1 MCCGY
6 FGSVVVIIHIAMKQT
21 KRKSLIESIIQT
33 IIGLGTSI
41 LIQVILYPLI
51 GIPVTFSQNLII
63 TTVFFVVSI
72 VRGYFV
78 RRIFEKL

>member
-1 MCCGY
+1 
-6 FGSVVVIIHIAMKQT
+6 MKQT

-33 IIGLGTSI
+33 VIGLGTSI
-41 LIQVILYPLI
+41 LIQIILYPMM

-63 TTVFFVVSI
+63 TLVFFLVSI

-78 RRIFEKL
+78 RRIFDRL

>member
-1 MCCGY
+1 MRQET
-6 FGSVVVIIHIAMKQT
+6 MKQT
-21 KRKSLIESIIQT
+21 KQKSFIESVIQT

-41 LIQVILYPLI
+41 LIQVILYPMM
-51 GIPVTFSQNLII
+51 GIPVTFSQNLVI
-63 TTVFFVVSI
+63 TLVFFTVSI

>member
-1 MCCGY
+1 
-6 FGSVVVIIHIAMKQT
+6 MKQT
-21 KRKSLIESIIQT
+21 KQKSFIESVIQT
-33 IIGLGTSI
+33 IIGLVTSI
-41 LIQVILYPLI
+41 LIQIILYPMM

-63 TTVFFVVSI
+63 TLVFFTVSI

>member
-1 MCCGY
+1 
-6 FGSVVVIIHIAMKQT
+6 MKQT
-21 KRKSLIESIIQT
+21 KQKSLIESIIQT

-41 LIQVILYPLI
+41 LIQVILYPMM

-63 TTVFFVVSI
+63 TLVFFTISI

-78 RRIFEKL
+78 RRIFECMK

>member
-1 MCCGY
+1 
-6 FGSVVVIIHIAMKQT
+6 MKQT
-21 KRKSLIESIIQT
+21 KRKSLIESVIQT

-41 LIQVILYPLI
+41 LIQVILYPMM

-63 TTVFFVVSI
+63 TLVFFTVSI

-78 RRIFEKL
+78 RRIFDKL

>member
-1 MCCGY
+1 
-6 FGSVVVIIHIAMKQT
+6 MKQT

-41 LIQVILYPLI
+41 LIQVILYPI
-51 GIPVTFSQNLII
+51 MGIPVTFSQNLII
-63 TTVFFVVSI
+63 TLVFFMVSI

>member
-1 MCCGY
+1 
-6 FGSVVVIIHIAMKQT
+6 MKQT
-21 KRKSLIESIIQT
+21 KQKRLIESIVQT

-41 LIQVILYPLI
+41 LIQIILYPMM

-63 TTVFFVVSI
+63 TAVFFAVSI

-78 RRIFEKL
+78 RRIFNGMK

>member
-1 MCCGY
+1 
-6 FGSVVVIIHIAMKQT
+6 MKQT
-21 KRKSLIESIIQT
+21 KRKSLIESVIQT

-41 LIQVILYPLI
+41 LIQVILYPMM
-51 GIPVTFSQNLII
+51 GIPVTFSQNLVI
-63 TTVFFVVSI
+63 TLVFFTVSI

>member
-1 MCCGY
+1 
-6 FGSVVVIIHIAMKQT
+6 MKQT

-41 LIQVILYPLI
+41 LIQVILYPMM

-63 TTVFFVVSI
+63 TLVFFTVSI